1 MRSHEPGAR
10 SQGGSES
17 PTSLGGGEEAAGSR
31 LPTPGSQACG
41 GLRVIEFGGFAAGPV
56 VGKHMANYGAEVIR
70 IESRRALDGFRTHY
84 PPYKDNVPGTE
95 RAGIFSFFNDGKR
108 SVTINLKTPRGCELA
123 RELVAKSD
131 VVVEN
136 FTPGT
141 IARLGLGYDVLS
153 QANPGLVM
161 LSTCNQGQTGP
172 HANHPGFGSHL
183 TSLAG
188 FTHLLGF
195 PGETPSLLYGPYID
209 YVAVGFGTIA
219 VLAALARR
227 KRTGKGAYIDLSQ
240 YETGAQFM
248 APALLDYF
256 VNGRVPTRAGNRHP
270 SAVPHG
276 VFPCRGEEK
285 WVALSVA
292 DDAEWQRFVEAIG
305 EPAWTA
311 EPVFATIEDRKANED
326 RLEGLVGE
334 WTRQRDREGVVK
346 QLRAGGLC
354 AYPVN
359 SMADLFSDPQLLHRQ
374 TWRPVEH
381 PVQGNV
387 HAAAPPFTLK
397 STPPQLE
404 RPAPCL
410 GADNSYVLGEIL
422 GLTDANIDELA
433 REGVLD

>member
-1 MRSHEPGAR
+1 MS
-10 SQGGSES
+10 
-17 PTSLGGGEEAAGSR
+17 
-31 LPTPGSQACG
+31 ACA

-70 IESRRALDGFRTHY
+70 VESHKALDGFRTHY
-84 PPYKDNVPGTE
+84 PPYKDNVPGIE

-108 SVTINLKTPRGCELA
+108 SVTLNLKTAKGVELA
-123 RELVAKSD
+123 RELVAKAD

-141 IARLGLGYDVLS
+141 ISRLGLGYDVLS
-153 QANPGLVM
+153 AANPGLVM

-209 YVAVGFGTIA
+209 YIAVGFGTIA

-227 KRTGKGAYIDLSQ
+227 GKTGKGCYIDLSQ
-240 YETGAQFM
+240 YETGVQFM

-276 VFPCRGEEK
+276 VFPCSGDDR

-292 DDAEWQRFVEAIG
+292 GDADWQRFVEVLGWPVWAG
-305 EPAWTA
+305 EPA
-311 EPVFATIEDRKANED
+311 FATVQARKENED
-326 RLEGLVGE
+326 RLEELVAS
-334 WTRQRDREGVVK
+334 WTRTLSREAVVEK
-346 QLRAGGLC
+346 LRAAGLRV
-354 AYPVN
+354 YPVN
-359 SMADLFSDPQLLHRQ
+359 SMADLFSDAELQARQ

-381 PVQGNV
+381 PVQGKI
-387 HAAAPPFTLK
+387 HAAAPPFTLM
-397 STPPQLE
+397 STPPKQD
-404 RPAPCL
+404 RPAPLL

-422 GLTDANIDELA
+422 GLTETQIEELA
-433 REGVLD
+433 GEGVLD